1 MRQVFFSFLFVLIAM
16 GTNAQD
22 TFQEY
27 KRNYNQAIQL
37 YANSQYE
44 NAIRVFLPLTQEKY
58 KNAFVPY
65 SHYYVALCSNNVTNF
80 SQAKTSLRQLFQR
93 FPDWEKRD
101 EAYYLYAEASFNQK
115 NYEEAL
121 EYINRIQ
128 NQDILRSVPDMEY
141 KYLSAIKEFSKIKQ
155 LQSTFPNNKTIAE
168 IYVKTMSEK
177 SYSTRE
183 ELVLSD
189 ELTNRFKLINPK
201 KEGFKRAYD
210 DATIDFGI
218 LLPFEVHELSINS
231 GNKKPY
237 PYDLYIGM
245 KIASDQ
251 LANEGIATN
260 VYAFDINN
268 DDNAMIDLVN
278 DQNFKKIDLFVGPL
292 YASPNKVAIGYA
304 IKNKILQVHPLSNNL
319 GLTEESDGIFLAQP
333 SFTDQSNKAIKVAKG
348 LNTKKTVAIY
358 FGNSRKD
365 EQFAQIYRSEVEKNG
380 MSVVEFRQISA
391 ASDIQNHTATNHTFI
406 AAMPDETRNMIQYV
420 RKEKNP
426 APIFTGA
433 SSFDFSVFPL
443 SLLKQDI
450 YIIYPEYVDMES
462 SEVKNFKDMYVTKMG
477 ELPTYYAYL
486 GYDIALYYSRIL
498 KNGKEN
504 FKSQMN
510 MIEYTQGY
518 TLSGFDYTNG
528 SKSNQLIPIIKYE
541 NGHFREITR

>member
-1 MRQVFFSFLFVLIAM
+1 MVLTAFN
-16 GTNAQD
+16 TNAQD

-44 NAIRVFLPLTQEKY
+44 TAIREFLPLTQEKHQ
-58 KNAFVPY
+58 NAFVPY
-65 SHYYVALCSNNVTNF
+65 SHYYVALCSNNITNF
-80 SQAKTSLRQLFQR
+80 TQAKTSLRQLFQR
-93 FPDWEKRD
+93 FPDWEKMD
-101 EAYYLYAEASFNQK
+101 EAYYLYAEASFNQN

-121 EYINRIQ
+121 DYLNRIQ
-128 NQDILRSVPDMEY
+128 DPEILRIIPDMEY

-155 LQSTFPNNKTIAE
+155 LQSTFPDNKTIAGV
-168 IYVKTMSEK
+168 YVKTVAEK
-177 SYSTRE
+177 SFSTRD

-210 DATIDFGI
+210 DETIDFGI
-218 LLPFEVHELSINS
+218 LLPFEVNNLSVNS
-231 GNKKPY
+231 ANKKPY
-237 PYDLYIGM
+237 PYDLYLGM

-251 LANEGIATN
+251 LLNEGISSN

-268 DDNAMIDLVN
+268 DDNTMIELVN
-278 DQNFKKIDLFVGPL
+278 NQSFKKVDLFVGPL
-292 YASPNKVAIGYA
+292 YATPNKVAVGYA
-304 IKNKILQVHPLSNNL
+304 KKNKILQVHPLSNNL
-319 GLTEESDGIFLAQP
+319 GLTEESDGIYLAQP
-333 SFTDQSNKAIKVAKG
+333 SFKDQSDKAISVART
-348 LNTKKTVAIY
+348 LNNKKTVAVY
-358 FGNSRKD
+358 YGNSSKD
-365 EQFAQIYRSEVEKNG
+365 MQFAQIYRNETEKSG
-380 MSVVEFRQISA
+380 MSVVEFRQIST
-391 ASDIQNHTATNHTFI
+391 ASDIQNKTATNHIFI
-406 AAMPDETRNMIQYV
+406 AAMPDEIRDMIQFV

-426 APIFTGA
+426 APIFTAA

-443 SLLKQDI
+443 SILQQDI

-462 SEVKNFKDMYVTKMG
+462 NEVKNFKDLYVSKMG
-477 ELPTYYAYL
+477 EMPTYYAYL
-486 GYDIALYYSRIL
+486 GYDIGLYYSRIL

-504 FKSQMN
+504 FKNQMS